1 MFLFY
6 VARYDTVI
14 FYFSFPKRCKNC
26 LDCPLWRSFFLE
38 RTSVPW
44 SREGEVTAPAPKF
57 EDVQWFVTDV
67 GGVLNLALN
76 ITWSQSGK

>member
-1 MFLFY
+1 
-6 VARYDTVI
+6 
-14 FYFSFPKRCKNC
+14 
-26 LDCPLWRSFFLE
+26 
-38 RTSVPW
+38 VPW
-44 SREGEVTAPAPKF
+44 SHEGEVTAPAPKF